1 VRSVAVTEH
10 VEATLE
16 VVVFLDLLFLL
27 GGGSLGLGSS
37 SSDGGSGGGSGG
49 GTTGGHRGELA
60 AAVSNHLVNLLALE
74 LVNHHF
80 HVLFVG
86 GDAGVLKELGDL
98 VLS

>member
-37 SSDGGSGGGSGG
+37 SSDGGSGGG
-49 GTTGGHRGELA
+49 TTGGHRGELA

-74 LVNHHF
+74 LVHHHF